1 VQVIDTASINCN
13 ATQEEICQYLKDAS
27 GSLDIEALCEPNYAW
42 EREQGTDY
50 LNRQLSAATPSP
62 TPFVK
67 PPPTAVVNVDDPLAV
82 YQHYLQTIGFDIS
95 VESQASVANSSGT
108 PLQNVVVAIVDSGTD
123 ESHED
128 LHTSI
133 YTDENGKTIGYDFF
147 DNDPIPDDVFGHGTH
162 LAGIISAKANNS
174 IGIAGISEAK
184 IMPLKVFG
192 GASTSTSTARIVSAV
207 EYALSNG
214 AQVVLIV
221 STATVRSAIFKS
233 ALQEAVAEGA
243 MVVTS
248 AGSEGKDISKNKIY
262 PCAFAEEVDMLC

>member
-1 VQVIDTASINCN
+1 SLKSSKSSPSSFLDVRSVARMLDAQLGGGRRLSASEKTVVDCLSEEEAVDSMFTVGVQVIDTASINCN
-13 ATQEEICQYLKDAS
+13 ATQEEMCQYLKDAS

-147 DNDPIPDDVFGHGTH
+147 DNDPIPDDVFGH
-162 LAGIISAKANNS
+162 
-174 IGIAGISEAK
+174 
-184 IMPLKVFG
+184 
-192 GASTSTSTARIVSAV
+192 
-207 EYALSNG
+207 
-214 AQVVLIV
+214 
-221 STATVRSAIFKS
+221 
-233 ALQEAVAEGA
+233 
-243 MVVTS
+243 
-248 AGSEGKDISKNKIY
+248 
-262 PCAFAEEVDMLC
+262 